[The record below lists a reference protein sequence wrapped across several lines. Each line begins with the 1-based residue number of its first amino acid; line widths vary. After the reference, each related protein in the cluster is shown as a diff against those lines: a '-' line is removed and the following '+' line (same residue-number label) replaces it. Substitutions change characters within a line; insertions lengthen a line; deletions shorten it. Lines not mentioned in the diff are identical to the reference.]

1 MRKMKKV
8 YGGFYAL
15 LVMRTFSDNQNISYF
30 FLKAKPN
37 SYKCRIDE
45 KFEQIGFG
53 GMDEKSILKR
63 LQNRDEKA
71 FEEII
76 DLYSA
81 YITAIVR
88 NLLSSKGTKEDVE
101 EVVADTF
108 ISLWNTVERI
118 NYEEYSSIKAYI
130 AVIAR
135 NKAKDWL
142 RNAKVQSLQLR
153 DDILIIDNSVEQL
166 IVQREQQRIIAKILE
181 QLKPLDWKIFVA
193 YYYQYKKVNEIAQE
207 FQMNPQTVK
216 TRLQRGREAL
226 KKFLIK
232 EGYESN
238 AD

>member
-1 MRKMKKV
+1 
-8 YGGFYAL
+8 
-15 LVMRTFSDNQNISYF
+15 
-30 FLKAKPN
+30 
-37 SYKCRIDE
+37 
-45 KFEQIGFG
+45 
-53 GMDEKSILKR
+53 MDEKNILRKLR
-63 LQNRDEKA
+63 NRDEKA

-81 YITAIVR
+81 YITTIVR

-108 ISLWNTVERI
+108 IALWNTAERI

-142 RNAKVQSLQLR
+142 RAAKVQNLQLM
-153 DDILIIDNSVEQL
+153 DDILIIDNSIEQL
-166 IVQREQQRIIAKILE
+166 IVQREQQRIVAKILK
-181 QLKPLDWKIFVA
+181 QLKPSDWKIFVA
-193 YYYQYKKVNEIAQE
+193 YYYQYKKVDEIAQE
-207 FQMNPQTVK
+207 LYMNPQTVK
-216 TRLQRGREAL
+216 TRLRRGREVL

-232 EGYESN
+232 EGYGSN

>member
-1 MRKMKKV
+1 MFFRLKV
-8 YGGFYAL
+8 
-15 LVMRTFSDNQNISYF
+15 
-30 FLKAKPN
+30 KPN
-37 SYKCRIDE
+37 FYKYRIDE

-53 GMDEKSILKR
+53 GMDEKSILRKLR
-63 LQNRDEKA
+63 NRDEKA

-108 ISLWNTVERI
+108 IALWNTAERI

-142 RNAKVQSLQLR
+142 RAAKVQNLQLM
-153 DDILIIDNSVEQL
+153 DDILIIDNSIEQL
-166 IVQREQQRIIAKILE
+166 IVQREQQRIIAKILK
-181 QLKPLDWKIFVA
+181 QLKPSDWKIFVA
-193 YYYQYKKVNEIAQE
+193 YYYQYKKVDEIAQE
-207 FQMNPQTVK
+207 LQMNPQTVK
-216 TRLQRGREAL
+216 TRLRRGREVL

-232 EGYESN
+232 EGYGSN
-238 AD
+238 ED

>member
-1 MRKMKKV
+1 M
-8 YGGFYAL
+8 G
-15 LVMRTFSDNQNISYF
+15 
-30 FLKAKPN
+30 
-37 SYKCRIDE
+37 
-45 KFEQIGFG
+45 
-53 GMDEKSILKR
+53 EKSILKR
-63 LQNRDEKA
+63 LRNRDEKA

-81 YITAIVR
+81 YVTAIVR
-88 NLLSSKGTKEDVE
+88 NLLSSKGTREDVE

-142 RNAKVQSLQLR
+142 RNAKMQNLQLM

-166 IVQREQQRIIAKILE
+166 VVQREQQRIIAKILE

-207 FQMNPQTVK
+207 LQMNPQTVK
-216 TRLQRGREAL
+216 TRLRRGREVL

-232 EGYESN
+232 EGYGSN

>member
-1 MRKMKKV
+1 M
-8 YGGFYAL
+8 Y
-15 LVMRTFSDNQNISYF
+15 
-30 FLKAKPN
+30 
-37 SYKCRIDE
+37 RIDE

-53 GMDEKSILKR
+53 GMDEKSILRKLR
-63 LQNRDEKA
+63 NRDEKA

-88 NLLSSKGTKEDVE
+88 NLLSSKGTLEDVE

-108 ISLWNTVERI
+108 IALWNTAERI

-142 RNAKVQSLQLR
+142 RAVKGHDLQLK
-153 DDILIIDNSVEQL
+153 DDILIIDKSVEQ
-166 IVQREQQRIIAKILE
+166 IIIQREQQRIIAKILK
-181 QLKPLDWKIFVA
+181 QLKPLDWKIFVS
-193 YYYQYKKVNEIAQE
+193 YYYQYKKLEEMAQQL
-207 FQMNPQTVK
+207 QMNPQTVK
-216 TRLQRGREAL
+216 TRLRRGREAL

-232 EGYESN
+232 EGYGSN

>member
-1 MRKMKKV
+1 MKI
-8 YGGFYAL
+8 FL
-15 LVMRTFSDNQNISYF
+15 F
-30 FLKAKPN
+30 FLKVKPN
-37 SYKCRIDE
+37 SYKYRIDE

-53 GMDEKSILKR
+53 GMDEKSILRKLR
-63 LQNRDEKA
+63 NRDEKA

-108 ISLWNTVERI
+108 IALWNTAERI

-142 RNAKVQSLQLR
+142 RAAKVQNLR
-153 DDILIIDNSVEQL
+153 LMDDILIIDNSIEQI
-166 IVQREQQRIIAKILE
+166 IVQREQQRIIAKILK
-181 QLKPLDWKIFVA
+181 QLKLSDWKIFVA
-193 YYYQYKKVNEIAQE
+193 YYYQYKKVDEIAQE
-207 FQMNPQTVK
+207 LHMNPQTVK
-216 TRLQRGREAL
+216 TRLRRGREVL

-232 EGYESN
+232 EGYGSN